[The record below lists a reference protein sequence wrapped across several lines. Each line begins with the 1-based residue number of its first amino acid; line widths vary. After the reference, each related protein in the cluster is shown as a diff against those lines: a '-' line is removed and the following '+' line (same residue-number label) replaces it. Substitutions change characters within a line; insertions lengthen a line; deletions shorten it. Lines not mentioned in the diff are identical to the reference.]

1 MVKKYRIAIII
12 FVVSLVL
19 RLVFAFLLYGS
30 VNFNTDNFLNSTHS
44 DGYYEIAYNL
54 IHHKIFSMDS
64 APPIISDSVRTPGYP
79 LIIAASFYIF
89 DSLWP
94 LLIIQII
101 IGSILPLL
109 GRVISWEIMP
119 NNKIANLVGWLLA
132 VEPVG
137 IMLSTWMIS
146 ETFFTLFFFWF
157 VLFIIKFIKAAQ
169 AENTLTLNNY
179 QTIGWAALLLGIA
192 TLIRPTALYLPVILI
207 PAWYGY
213 RFFLKNQYMH
223 KQIII
228 FLVIFTLTLS
238 PWFYRNYKTFDVVSI
253 TSSKEDVMF
262 TALAPSVLAIKNHQ
276 GYSESQIDFFKS
288 KGFERYPMVNLDKAA
303 WFQRQAIE
311 VLKDNP
317 KEFIMIAGISLLTF
331 FTHDGMLTFL
341 SFLGLIKSSG
351 LTVGQVLAQ
360 PLPEMFDTLKE
371 LFFSP
376 ALSIMFM
383 RGMWFLA
390 TLLFLMNIVRAFIK
404 RRFTVLSALALI
416 LVAYFAL
423 TTISNGF
430 GVNARFRFSVNVFIF
445 MFAVE
450 FLFVIIDYF
459 KFKFLKTPLKVS

>member
-1 MVKKYRIAIII
+1 MIKKYRIAIII

-79 LIIAASFYIF
+79 LIIAASLYIF

-101 IGSILPLL
+101 TGSILPLL
-109 GRVISWEIMP
+109 GRVISWEIMS
-119 NNKIANLVGWLLA
+119 NDTIANLVGWLLA

-157 VLFIIKFIKAAQ
+157 ILFIIKFIKAAQ
-169 AENTLTLNNY
+169 VENTLTLNNY

-213 RFFLKNQYMH
+213 RFFLKSKYLH

-238 PWFYRNYKTFDVVSI
+238 PWFYRNYKTFGVASI

-262 TALAPSVLAIKNHQ
+262 TALAPSVLSVKNYR

-288 KGFERYPMVNLDKAA
+288 KGFERYPVVSLNKAD

-311 VLKDNP
+311 VLKNNP
-317 KEFIMIAGISLLTF
+317 KESIIVTGISLLTF

-341 SFLGLIKSSG
+341 GFLGFIKFSS

-360 PLPEMFDTLKE
+360 PLPELFVTFKK

-376 ALSIMFM
+376 AFFVMLM
-383 RGMWFLA
+383 RGLWFLVA
-390 TLLFLMNIVRAFIK
+390 FLFLLDIIRAFIK
-404 RRFTVLSALALI
+404 KRFTALSALALI
-416 LVAYFAL
+416 CVAYFAL

-430 GVNARFRFSVNVFIF
+430 GVNARFRFPINIYIF
-445 MFAVE
+445 MFSAE
-450 FLFVIIDYF
+450 FLFVIINYF
-459 KFKFLKTPLKVS
+459 KFFKTSLEVS